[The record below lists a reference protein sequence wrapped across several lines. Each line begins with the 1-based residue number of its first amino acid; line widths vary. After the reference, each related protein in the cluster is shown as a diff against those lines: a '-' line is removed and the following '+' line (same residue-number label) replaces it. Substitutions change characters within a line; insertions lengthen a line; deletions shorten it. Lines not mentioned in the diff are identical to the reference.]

1 MCGGPIHTSAVASAE
16 ELQPVREML
25 PVRLSP
31 FLLGLELGSRN
42 TPAWPIEVTEEGL
55 AAPFLQL
62 EDDATAGTNT
72 WKEFSGVHRS
82 YPTSGVKDG
91 ATALAYFTNPRA
103 QTENGR
109 PVLMATQF
117 YGAGRVLFLGT
128 SEMWRLRSVSPGHFN
143 RFWTKAVRDVAQ
155 GRIKRGNSRGLLMLD
170 RTEFVLGQSV
180 RVRTQLYDASLDPL
194 EMDSVPLTIID
205 PYGKPLLP
213 ERTLL
218 ADKNRPGQFAGSF
231 RAGVQGTWQINL
243 AIPESRDV
251 LSQKIEVL
259 LPNLES
265 AEPAQNV
272 KLLEELVS
280 DTGGR
285 YLSLDEVG
293 EQLTA
298 LLPDRSESVMIDER
312 LKPLWDRQW
321 VLWAI
326 VGCFGLE
333 WLTRKL
339 LKLA

>member
-1 MCGGPIHTSAVASAE
+1 M
-16 ELQPVREML
+16 
-25 PVRLSP
+25 
-31 FLLGLELGSRN
+31 
-42 TPAWPIEVTEEGL
+42 
-55 AAPFLQL
+55 
-62 EDDATAGTNT
+62 
-72 WKEFSGVHRS
+72 
-82 YPTSGVKDG
+82 
-91 ATALAYFTNPRA
+91 
-103 QTENGR
+103 
-109 PVLMATQF
+109 
-117 YGAGRVLFLGT
+117 
-128 SEMWRLRSVSPGHFN
+128 
-143 RFWTKAVRDVAQ
+143 
-155 GRIKRGNSRGLLMLD
+155 
-170 RTEFVLGQSV
+170 LGQSV

-194 EMDSVPLTIID
+194 EMESVPLTIID

-231 RAGVQGTWQINL
+231 RAGVQGTWEINL

-272 KLLEELVS
+272 KLLEEFVS
-280 DTGGR
+280 DTGGQ
-285 YLSLDEVG
+285 YLSLDQVG
-293 EQLTA
+293 EQLAA

-321 VLWAI
+321 VLWVI